1 VRDKIRIVGLVSCLL
16 LCVAVLAL
24 PQENPDVKIT
34 NGPLVEN
41 ATATSATIAWST
53 NVNASTI
60 LKYGTDAKN
69 LTQRAE
75 TPWGGL
81 THRITLQNLQSDT
94 TYYFQVQSS
103 EAQGTGTSA
112 VSPLGKF
119 KTQNSPAKASGTAQ
133 PKNASTFHV
142 VAGPIPQELTS
153 NSAKLW
159 WATNESITGSTVH
172 YGTSPA
178 VLNQF
183 AKAVDSSNGLAHTA
197 ELTNLQPATTYRARI
212 VRPDQGISAETS
224 FKTLP
229 ANYAKSKNIRITN
242 GPVVERVA
250 ENQATVA
257 WDTSVPSSSIVKYGT
272 SATALNHTAEA
283 PWTAG
288 THRVTLNDLQPN
300 TKYFFQVEST
310 QARGT
315 GSATQGGA
323 YPFQT
328 VQAGQAAMNISPQ

>member
-1 VRDKIRIVGLVSCLL
+1 MRERIRMLGLVGW
-16 LCVAVLAL
+16 CVLSAAILAL
-24 PQENPDVKIT
+24 AQENPSVKIT
-34 NGPLVEN
+34 NGPVVES

-60 LKYGTDAKN
+60 LKYGTDATN

-75 TPWGGL
+75 VPWGGL
-81 THRITLQNLQSDT
+81 THRITLQNLQPNT
-94 TYYFQVQSS
+94 TYYFQVQST
-103 EAQGTGTSA
+103 EGQGTGTNA
-112 VSPLGKF
+112 VSSMAEF
-119 KTQNSPAKASGTAQ
+119 KTQSSPANPDGATQSKSTA
-133 PKNASTFHV
+133 TFHV
-142 VAGPIPQELTS
+142 IAGPIPQELTVH
-153 NSAKLW
+153 SAKLW
-159 WATNESITGSTVH
+159 WATNESVAGSSVR
-172 YGTSPA
+172 YGTSLA

-183 AKAVDSSNGLAHTA
+183 ARAADSGNGLNHTA
-197 ELTNLQPATTYRARI
+197 ELTNLRPGTTYTARI
-212 VRPDQGISAETS
+212 VRSDKSISAETS

-229 ANYAKSKNIRITN
+229 ANYAKSKNIRITH

-257 WDTSVPSSSIVKYGT
+257 WDTSVPSSSIVKYGM

-328 VQAGQAAMNISPQ
+328 VQAGQAAMNIRPQ

>member
-1 VRDKIRIVGLVSCLL
+1 MLGLVSCFL
-16 LCVAVLAL
+16 VGAAILAL
-24 PQENPDVKIT
+24 PQANPDVKIT

-81 THRITLQNLQSDT
+81 THRITLQNLQPDT

-103 EAQGTGTSA
+103 EGQGTGTSA
-112 VSPLGKF
+112 ASSITEF
-119 KTQNSPAKASGTAQ
+119 KTQSGPANAGGAVQS
-133 PKNASTFHV
+133 KNAASFHV

-159 WATNESITGSTVH
+159 WATNESITGSSVQ
-172 YGTSPA
+172 YGASTA

-183 AKAVDSSNGLAHTA
+183 AKAVDSSSGLTHTA
-197 ELTNLQPATTYRARI
+197 ELTNLQPGTKYIAQI
-212 VRPDQGISAETS
+212 VRSDQGIPAETS
-224 FKTLP
+224 FKTLQT
-229 ANYAKSKNIRITN
+229 NYEKSKNVRITN
-242 GPVVERVA
+242 GPVVERLA
-250 ENQATVA
+250 DNQATIA
-257 WDTSVPSSSIVKYGT
+257 WDTSAPSSSIVKYGT
-272 SATALNHTAEA
+272 SATALNQTAEA
-283 PWTAG
+283 PWTTG
-288 THRVTLNDLQPN
+288 THRVTLNHLQPN
-300 TKYFFQVEST
+300 TKYFFQIEAT
-310 QARGT
+310 QAKGT
-315 GSATQGGA
+315 GSATQGGI

-328 VQAGQAAMNISPQ
+328 VQTGQAAMNISPQ

>member
-1 VRDKIRIVGLVSCLL
+1 MRERIRMLGLAGFFAFCA
-16 LCVAVLAL
+16 AVLAL
-24 PQENPDVKIT
+24 PQENPSVKIT
-34 NGPLVEN
+34 NGPVVES

-60 LKYGTDAKN
+60 LKYGTDATN

-75 TPWGGL
+75 VPWGGL
-81 THRITLQNLQSDT
+81 THRITLQNLQPHT
-94 TYYFQVQSS
+94 TYYFQVQST
-103 EAQGTGTSA
+103 EGQGTGTSA
-112 VSPLGKF
+112 VSSITEF
-119 KTQNSPAKASGTAQ
+119 KTQNSPANPGGAAQ
-133 PKNASTFHV
+133 SKSTPMFHV
-142 VAGPIPQELTS
+142 VAGPIPQELTA

-159 WATNESITGSTVH
+159 WATSESVTGISVR

-183 AKAVDSSNGLAHTA
+183 AKAADSSNGLNHTS
-197 ELTNLQPATTYRARI
+197 ELTNLQPGTTYTARI
-212 VRPDQGISAETS
+212 VRSDQSISAETS
-224 FKTLP
+224 FKTLH
-229 ANYAKSKNIRITN
+229 ANYTKSKNIRITN
-242 GPVVERVA
+242 GPVVERLA
-250 ENQATVA
+250 DTQATIA
-257 WDTSVPSSSIVKYGT
+257 WDTSAPSSSIVKYGT
-272 SATALNHTAEA
+272 SATALNQTAEA
-283 PWTAG
+283 PWTTG

-315 GSATQGGA
+315 GGGTQGGI